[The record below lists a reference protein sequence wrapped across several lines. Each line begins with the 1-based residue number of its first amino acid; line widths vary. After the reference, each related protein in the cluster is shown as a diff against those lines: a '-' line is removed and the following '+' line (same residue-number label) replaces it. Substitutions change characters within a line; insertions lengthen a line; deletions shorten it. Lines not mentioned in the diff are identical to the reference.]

1 MTTLPVVDELLQRLS
16 ALELRFVPQDYPV
29 KYAHKLI
36 EDYPQIVPS
45 EVLSELFQEDEP
57 DSIGAYASIL
67 LNIWSKQ
74 AESNVYELAA
84 VLAEAYIELNNVD
97 APANLPYIRS
107 MTDYAQW
114 MERQKKIAA

>member
-36 EDYPQIVPS
+36 EDYPQIIPS

-84 VLAEAYIELNNVD
+84 VLAETYIELNNVD

>member
-84 VLAEAYIELNNVD
+84 VLAETYIELNNVD